1 MKHQPLAVTLYS
13 DAAYYGGAEVYLATL
28 ARSLDRERIRL
39 SALVPDSPPV
49 PRLESELAAAGA
61 TMTRHRRP
69 GFRWWE
75 ALPRLRR
82 DLEKLGGEVLHIN
95 LPSTYDAGLS
105 CVALAARLAGYRRVL
120 TTEHLP
126 MIRRRYRKFPGKV
139 LFSEAVDLILVPAR
153 ATREYVVKLHRM
165 PWEKTRVIPYG
176 IEAPPPLAPGAEEEI
191 RNRTETPRGTLTLG
205 IVGRLTPRKGHR
217 FLFEALSILRRHR
230 PLVPMRLWVIGEGEE
245 AAALE
250 ADARERGLGEIV
262 RFLGPRA
269 DAASLIRLLD
279 LLVVPSLVETTP
291 FVILEAMA
299 CGRPVV
305 ASRIYGI
312 PEMIEEGAS
321 GSLVPPGEPGA
332 LAQALDPLV
341 ASAEMRERMGRRARE
356 LYDATFSAERMAR
369 ATEASYFDRPNGGGR

>member
-1 MKHQPLAVTLYS
+1 MTHAQLPVTLYS
-13 DAAYYGGAEVYLATL
+13 DAAYYGGAEVYLTTL

-39 SALVPDSPPV
+39 SALVPDDPPV
-49 PRLESELAAAGA
+49 PRLEEELASAGVA
-61 TMTRHRRP
+61 IARHHRP

-75 ALPRLRR
+75 AIPRLRR
-82 DLEKLGGEVLHIN
+82 SFEALGGEVLHIN

-126 MIRRRYRKFPGKV
+126 MIQRRYRRFPGKV
-139 LFSEAVDLILVPAR
+139 LFSEAVDLILVPAH
-153 ATREYVVKLHRM
+153 ATREYVVQLHRM
-165 PWEKTRVIPYG
+165 PWEKTRIIPYG
-176 IEAPPPLAPGAEEEI
+176 IDAPPPLAAGVEEEV
-191 RNRTETPRGTLTLG
+191 RARTQTPRGMLTLG

-217 FLFEALSILRRHR
+217 FLFEALSILGRRGA
-230 PLVPMRLWVIGEGEE
+230 LDPMRLWVIGEGED
-245 AAALE
+245 AAELARE
-250 ADARERGLGEIV
+250 ARERGLEETV
-262 RFLGPRA
+262 RFLGLRS

-312 PEMIEEGAS
+312 PEMIEEGGS
-321 GSLVPPGEPGA
+321 GRLVPPGEPAA
-332 LAQALDPLV
+332 LADVLDPLLR
-341 ASAEMRERMGRRARE
+341 SAETRERMGRRARE
-356 LYDATFSAERMAR
+356 LYDERFSADRMAR
-369 ATEASYFDRPNGGGR
+369 ATEAGYFGRANGGGG